1 MHPRQRLNF
10 SSPFRRPPLKTSDGT
25 RLIIWPVVN
34 IEEWEIERPMP
45 RQASPPPGG
54 ASVAV
59 PDLPNWTWHE
69 YGMRVGFWRLLDS
82 FEKRN
87 IKPTISINA
96 KVCDTC
102 PAVAAA
108 ARDAGWEFMA
118 HCYVQMPIHKV
129 EDEAAMIRRSVER
142 LESFL
147 GYRPRGW
154 LGPGRTQTFDTLE
167 HVAAAGFDWFGDWI
181 VDDQPL
187 WVRTKHRPLA
197 SIPYTVEINDITVM
211 VSGQHESDAL
221 LRRARDAFD
230 RLYAESESS
239 VRVMAFGV
247 HPYVSG
253 AAHRIRY
260 FEEMIDFF
268 AQQPGVSFWTG
279 NQIYEWFV
287 AQNPIA
293 RAAGSSE

>member
-1 MHPRQRLNF
+1 MHPRDRF
-10 SSPFRRPPLKTSDGT
+10 AYSSPFRRPPLKTTDGT

-45 RQASPPPGG
+45 RHASPPPGG
-54 ASVAV
+54 VTGAV
-59 PDLPNWTWHE
+59 PDMPNWTWHE
-69 YGMRVGFWRLLDS
+69 YGMRVGFWRLLDA

-102 PAVAAA
+102 PDVAGA

-118 HCYVQMPIHKV
+118 HCYVQMSIHKV
-129 EDEAAMIRRSVER
+129 EDQPAMIRQSVER

-147 GYRPRGW
+147 GHRPRGW
-154 LGPGRTQTFDTLE
+154 LGPGRTQTFDTLD
-167 HVAAAGFDWFGDWI
+167 HVADAGFDWFGDWI
-181 VDDQPL
+181 LDDQPF
-187 WVRTKHRPLA
+187 WVKTKSRPLV
-197 SIPYTVEINDITVM
+197 SIPYTVEINDITIM
-211 VSGQHESDAL
+211 VSGQHESDAML
-221 LRRARDAFD
+221 KRARDAFD
-230 RLYAESESS
+230 RLYAESAHS

-260 FEEMIDFF
+260 FEEMLDFF
-268 AQQPGVSFWTG
+268 ARQPGVSFWTG
-279 NQIYEWFV
+279 DQIHEWFV
-287 AQNPIA
+287 AQHPKP
-293 RAAGSSE
+293 